1 MWTPRDRKNYTQGNK
16 PTSQLVL
23 VAKFDQPSLFFQNK
37 YLLSMNKVIN
47 VDTRETITEFIGE
60 VLIIE
65 ESSVTTL
72 VGGKVNMVVLKEEGG
87 KMKS

>member
-1 MWTPRDRKNYTQGNK
+1 
-16 PTSQLVL
+16 
-23 VAKFDQPSLFFQNK
+23 
-37 YLLSMNKVIN
+37 MNKVIN